1 MHNNLLC
8 ILGPTGSG
16 KTRYLQTMERTLA
29 ASSGGKVLR
38 IGAEALVSDMVAAIG
53 LGLVGMDLF
62 RRHYLR
68 IDNLLIDNLWVLASR
83 PAAAIEIGRLIRDR
97 RHAGRMTAVASDLS
111 PEEWGEKSRGLCDVL
126 AGGERVELARGDHDR
141 S

>member
-1 MHNNLLC
+1 MHDDLLC
-8 ILGPTGSG
+8 ILGPPGSG
-16 KTRYLQTMERTLA
+16 KTHLLQTMEQTLA

-53 LGLVGMDLF
+53 LAGMELF

-83 PAAAIEIGRLIRDR
+83 PAAATEIGRLIRDR
-97 RHAGRMTAVASDLS
+97 RHAGRLTAVASDLS
-111 PEEWGEKSRGLCDVL
+111 PEEWGEKSRGLGDVL
-126 AGGERVELARGDHDR
+126 AGGERVELA
-141 S
+141 